1 MNIKKMVESVKGF
14 FNKSADE
21 KAKETHFVQRKSK
34 MSGSIFL
41 QTLVFGFLD
50 NARSSLNDLV
60 EFCHTHFE
68 VDISAQGLNE
78 RINNYNLKFLGEM
91 FRLALTIFRQ
101 AIKLPLKIL
110 TQFTAVNITDS
121 TGISLPES
129 LSEEFPG
136 SGGAASSAALKIQLV
151 MDFLTG
157 SFKKVTLTDGI
168 TPDQKYKGHIDV
180 AEKNSLNIFDLGYF
194 AISYLKALADK
205 GAYFL
210 CRLLTT
216 TNLYYEDGSKVNLLS
231 LLRSERRDRFELV
244 LCIGQKI
251 MLSCRVCFF
260 RAPEEVANRRR
271 QKAREEARKK
281 GRNVSKNSL
290 ELMDWTILLT
300 NVPSCMLLLDQV
312 ALLYSVRWQIELIF
326 KLWKSHMKLYIISGY
341 RKERILVELY
351 AKLIGLVLFQFLTMP
366 LWSKD
371 INLSP
376 TKAFKRFVK
385 KIRVMAIAIGSLR
398 KLKKVV
404 DQIHSAILRFAKR
417 EKRKSR
423 LTTCQ
428 QLFLEA
434 DYYA

>member
-1 MNIKKMVESVKGF
+1 
-14 FNKSADE
+14 
-21 KAKETHFVQRKSK
+21 
-34 MSGSIFL
+34 
-41 QTLVFGFLD
+41 
-50 NARSSLNDLV
+50 
-60 EFCHTHFE
+60 
-68 VDISAQGLNE
+68 
-78 RINNYNLKFLGEM
+78 
-91 FRLALTIFRQ
+91 
-101 AIKLPLKIL
+101 
-110 TQFTAVNITDS
+110 
-121 TGISLPES
+121 
-129 LSEEFPG
+129 
-136 SGGAASSAALKIQLV
+136 
-151 MDFLTG
+151 
-157 SFKKVTLTDGI
+157 
-168 TPDQKYKGHIDV
+168 
-180 AEKNSLNIFDLGYF
+180 
-194 AISYLKALADK
+194 
-205 GAYFL
+205 
-210 CRLLTT
+210 
-216 TNLYYEDGSKVNLLS
+216 
-231 LLRSERRDRFELV
+231 
-244 LCIGQKI
+244 